1 MRRRQEAGGTWLVN
15 KAATADLSDTLPQ
28 QTFLVLKDGEQHRR
42 HLDENAL
49 ADAVPSI
56 RLLTAAMAGCTL
68 WNGLIQYAACSIDL
82 TGRRISVAASFRVTV
97 SLEEPE

>member
-1 MRRRQEAGGTWLVN
+1 MRRRQEAGGTPLVN
-15 KAATADLSDTLPQ
+15 KAATADLFDTLPQ
-28 QTFLVLKDGEQHRR
+28 QTFLVLKDGEQRRR

-56 RLLTAAMAGCTL
+56 RLLTAGMAGCTL
-68 WNGLIQYAACSIDL
+68 WNGLIQYAACSMDL